1 MQPQTKKIIRI
12 TAIVLA
18 SIIGAMILL
27 VGGYVVYV
35 IAQYYRIDDK
45 MALEIHNKQ
54 TELVAIN
61 KEYSVMSYNV
71 GFGAYSPEYTFFMDE
86 GEMNDG
92 TKMVGT
98 HAKGISYADV
108 DKNVTGQAAVAK
120 RVNADFYFFQEVD
133 EKADRS
139 YKINMLER
147 LSSAMNG
154 YCYTYA
160 VNFHTANLLYPFND
174 AIGKTTSGLLTLS
187 RYETFSGAR
196 RSFPVTTAL
205 IDKLFDLDRCFA
217 VHYLR
222 VQGSDKMLV
231 LINLHMSAY
240 DEGGTIRALQLQMLN
255 EVLAEERQKGNYVIA
270 GGDFNHCLIADQF
283 DTDELA
289 LSYFESQQKIPEWV
303 KNSVLHNRE
312 LAEGFTIAASLN
324 ASTCRGADMTYQ
336 KGITYSTVIDG
347 FIVSDNVQ
355 VVAEYTED
363 VDYAYSD
370 HNPVVLKF
378 RLIG

>member
-1 MQPQTKKIIRI
+1 MTQQTKKAVRI

-18 SIIGAMILL
+18 SIIGAMLLL

-45 MALEIHNKQ
+45 TALEIHNNETK
-54 TELVAIN
+54 LVEMG

-71 GFGAYSPEYTFFMDE
+71 GFGSYSPEYTFFMDE
-86 GEMNDG
+86 GTMNDG
-92 TKMVGT
+92 TKTVGT
-98 HAKGISYADV
+98 HAKGIDKADV

-120 RVNADFYFFQEVD
+120 RVKADFYFFQEVD
-133 EKADRS
+133 EQADRS

-147 LSSAMNG
+147 LSQAVDG
-154 YCYTYA
+154 YGYTYA
-160 VNFHTANLLYPFND
+160 INFHTANLLYPFND
-174 AIGKTTSGLLTLS
+174 PIGKTTSGLLTLS
-187 RYETFSGAR
+187 RYEMASGVR

-217 VHYLR
+217 MHYLPI
-222 VQGSDKMLV
+222 QGSTKMLV

-255 EVLAEERQKGNYVIA
+255 EVLSQELAKGNYVIA

-283 DTDELA
+283 DTDEMA
-289 LSYFESQQKIPEWV
+289 LQYFKSQQQIPEWV
-303 KNSVLHNRE
+303 KNSVLHNSE
-312 LAEGFTIAASLN
+312 LADGFIIAASLN
-324 ASTCRGADMTYQ
+324 ASTCRGADMVYQ
-336 KGITYSTVIDG
+336 KGVTYSTVIDG
-347 FIVSDNVQ
+347 FIVSNNVRI
-355 VVAEYTED
+355 VTEYTED

-370 HNPVVLKF
+370 HNPVHFQFKLKA
-378 RLIG
+378 